1 MERPPYLLDIPADEY
16 HAATK
21 RNEFTTS
28 HRLNLFR
35 KCPALYKKTIDGEI
49 VEGDTV
55 AFMLGRATHTLILE
69 GEEKFAAEFT
79 VSDGPTNE
87 KTGKP
92 YGKLTKA
99 YADWLAEQTSPIVS
113 TEEHA
118 LILKMR
124 EAVHAHLAASNL
136 LMEGIAEGTI
146 RTTWNGEPVQA
157 RLDWFNPEQNYI
169 VDLKT
174 CNDLDRFRFDVR
186 DFGYVEQ
193 TAFYAQCVMM
203 ARKDKVES
211 GPQILPACWLVAV
224 EKKEPYRV
232 AVVHI
237 GASTIDD
244 AIHGHMASE
253 TWRDDADAMLIELRK
268 CRETG
273 VWPTRYEEVIHI

>member
-1 MERPPYLLDIPADEY
+1 MERPNWLLDMTADEY

-21 RNEFTTS
+21 RNEYTTS

-49 VEGDTV
+49 VEGDTA
-55 AFMLGRATHTLILE
+55 AFAFGRATHVYIIE
-69 GEEKFAAEFT
+69 GKEKFDAEYV

-92 YGKLTKA
+92 YGKLTAA
-99 YADWLAEQTSPIVS
+99 YAKWAAEQPKPVVG
-113 TEEHA
+113 TEDFA
-118 LILKMR
+118 MLQKMR
-124 EAVHAHLAASNL
+124 EAVHAHIAASNL
-136 LMEGIAEGTI
+136 LMEGVAEGTI
-146 RTTWNGEPVQA
+146 RTAWNGEPVQA

-174 CNDLDRFRFDVR
+174 CNDIDRFRFDIR
-186 DFGYVEQ
+186 DFGYIEQ
-193 TAFYAQCVMM
+193 MAFYAQCVMM
-203 ARKDKVES
+203 ARKDEVES
-211 GPQILPACWLVAV
+211 EPQILPACWLVAV

-244 AIHGHMASE
+244 AIHGHMGGE
-253 TWRDDADAMLIELRK
+253 TWRDDADAMLLELRK

-273 VWPTRYEEVIHI
+273 VWPTRYEHVINI

>member
-1 MERPPYLLDIPADEY
+1 MQRPEYLLDIPEEEY

-49 VEGDTV
+49 VEGETE
-55 AFMLGRATHTLILE
+55 AFMLGRATHKFILE
-69 GEEKFAAEFT
+69 GKDEFFKEFD
-79 VSDGPTNE
+79 VCDGPINE

-92 YGKLTKA
+92 FGKDTKKYAEWAATLTKPTVTIE
-99 YADWLAEQTSPIVS
+99 DF
-113 TEEHA
+113 A
-118 LILKMR
+118 LIEKER
-124 EAVHAHLAASNL
+124 EAVHAHPVARDLLAS
-136 LMEGIAEGTI
+136 GIAEGTI
-146 RTTWNGEPVQA
+146 RTTWDDEPVQC
-157 RLDWFNPEQNYI
+157 RLDWFDPERNLI

-174 CNDLDRFRFDVR
+174 CNDVDRFRFDIR

-193 TAFYAQCVMM
+193 KAFYAECVHI
-203 ARKDKVES
+203 VS
-211 GPQILPACWLVAV
+211 GRVPTCYLIAV

-244 AIHGHMASE
+244 AIHNHMANE
-253 TWRDDADAMLIELRK
+253 YLRDDADAMIEELKR

-273 VWPTRYEEVIHI
+273 VWPTRYEHVINI

>member
-1 MERPPYLLDIPADEY
+1 MQRPPYLLDISADEY

-49 VEGDTV
+49 VEGDTA

-124 EAVHAHLAASNL
+124 EAVHAHPVAKDLLAS
-136 LMEGIAEGTI
+136 GIAEGTI
-146 RTTWNGEPVQA
+146 RTEWNGEPVQA
-157 RLDWFNPEQNYI
+157 RLDWFALVHEGNRL

-174 CNDLDRFRFDVR
+174 CNDIDRFRFDIR
-186 DFGYVEQ
+186 DFGYIEQ
-193 TAFYAQCVMM
+193 MAFYAQCVSL
-203 ARKDKVES
+203 ARGES
-211 GPQILPACWLVAV
+211 PMTPPCYLIAV

-232 AVVHI
+232 AVVLI

-244 AIHGHMASE
+244 AIHSHMANE
-253 TWRDDADAMLIELRK
+253 FLRDDADAMFAELK
-268 CRETG
+268 DCRETG
-273 VWPTRYEEVIHI
+273 VWPTRYEHIINI

>member
-1 MERPPYLLDIPADEY
+1 MQRPPYLLDIPADEY

-49 VEGDTV
+49 VEGDTA
-55 AFMLGRATHTLILE
+55 AFMLGRATHALILE

-124 EAVHAHLAASNL
+124 EAVHAHPVAKGLLASG
-136 LMEGIAEGTI
+136 MAEGTL
-146 RTTWNGEPVQA
+146 RTEWNGEPVQA
-157 RLDWFNPEQNYI
+157 RIDWFDPERGI
-169 VDLKT
+169 LVDLKT
-174 CNDLDRFRFDVR
+174 CADVDRFGFDIR
-186 DFGYVEQ
+186 DYGYVHQ
-193 TAFYAQCVMM
+193 MAFYGGALRR
-203 ARKDKVES
+203 AGYE
-211 GPQILPACWLVAV
+211 GPLNVYLVAV

-232 AVVHI
+232 SVAEFFPM
-237 GASTIDD
+237 TLND
-244 AIHGHMASE
+244 ANDSE
-253 TWRDDADAMLIELRK
+253 PGTKYGPGNDQMVDELQR

-273 VWPTRYEEVIHI
+273 VWPTRYEEVIRI